1 MRWYEVDISFGTED
15 HPMTE
20 LSNQNL
26 PFVIKLRI
34 RHHKVAK
41 TFIDNR
47 TSLNLIM
54 RKIFI
59 KIGLNLAELTLVHDR
74 NIDIR

>member
-20 LSNQNL
+20 LPNQNL

-34 RHHKVAK
+34 RQHKVAK
-41 TFIDNR
+41 TFM

-59 KIGLNLAELTLVHDR
+59 KIGLNLAELTLVHDS